1 MIKWTLLTYTLPS
14 EPSARRV
21 YIWRKLKRLG
31 AITIFDAV
39 WVLPDTPRTHEQFQ
53 WLAAEIQ
60 EMGGEA
66 MFWKAQAE
74 LAGQEETL
82 ISTIPGPGRGSLPGL
97 CWSGWSRSRSRLV
110 AAAQEYQ
117 QIRQKDYFQSEVG
130 LLGPGKTSGIQ
141 GGSTMK
147 WVAWEKRRR

>member
-1 MIKWTLLTYTLPS
+1 MNIWLLLTYKLAA

-31 AITIFDAV
+31 AITIFEAV
-39 WVLPDTPRTHEQFQ
+39 WVLPDSPRTYEQFQ

-74 LAGQEETL
+74 LSGQEDQL
-82 ISTIPGPGRGSLPGL
+82 IEHFSGQVDKAYQELLMKLGQPDADRGKL
-97 CWSGWSRSRSRLV
+97 
-110 AAAQEYQ
+110 AQTYQ
-117 QIRQKDYFQSEVG
+117 QIRQRDYFHSVIGQQVRER
-130 LLGPGKTSGIQ
+130 LLAVRKED
-141 GGSTMK
+141 GS
-147 WVAWEKRRR
+147 

>member
-1 MIKWTLLTYTLPS
+1 MTWLLLTYKLAA

-31 AITIFDAV
+31 AITIFEAV
-39 WVLPDTPRTHEQFQ
+39 WVLPDSPRTYEQFQ

-74 LAGQEETL
+74 LSGQEEAL
-82 ISTIPGPGRGSLPGL
+82 IEHFSNQVDKVYQELLMKLEQPDAD
-97 CWSGWSRSRSRLV
+97 SGKL
-110 AAAQEYQ
+110 AQTYQ
-117 QIRQKDYFQSEVG
+117 QIRQRDYFQSALGQQVRER
-130 LLGPGKTSGIQ
+130 LLAVREGAAS
-141 GGSTMK
+141 
-147 WVAWEKRRR
+147 

>member
-1 MIKWTLLTYTLPS
+1 MMSWLLLTYKLPA

-31 AITIFDAV
+31 AVTIYEAV
-39 WVLPDTPRTHEQFQ
+39 WVLPDSPRTHEQFQ

-74 LAGQEETL
+74 QSGQEESL
-82 ISTIPGPGRGSLPGL
+82 IRLF
-97 CWSGWSRSRSRLV
+97 SGQV
-110 AAAQEYQ
+110 DKAYQE
-117 QIRQKDYFQSEVG
+117 
-130 LLGPGKTSGIQ
+130 L
-141 GGSTMK
+141 M
-147 WVAWEKRRR
+147 EKMEQPDAD

>member
-1 MIKWTLLTYTLPS
+1 MITWLLLTYKLAA

-39 WVLPDTPRTHEQFQ
+39 WAIPDSPRNHEQFQ

-66 MFWKAQAE
+66 MFWKALAE
-74 LAGQEETL
+74 LSGQEDRL
-82 ISTIPGPGRGSLPGL
+82 IEHFSNQ
-97 CWSGWSRSRSRLV
+97 V
-110 AAAQEYQ
+110 DKAYQELWMKLEQPDTDSWKLSQMYQ
-117 QIRQKDYFQSEVG
+117 QIRQRDYFQTKLGQQVRER
-130 LLGPGKTSGIQ
+130 LLTLREDS
-141 GGSTMK
+141 
-147 WVAWEKRRR
+147 

>member
-1 MIKWTLLTYTLPS
+1 MISWLLLTYKMAA

-31 AITIFDAV
+31 AITIFEAV
-39 WVLPDTPRTHEQFQ
+39 WVLPESPRTHDQFQ

-74 LAGQEETL
+74 LSGQEDEL
-82 ISTIPGPGRGSLPGL
+82 IQLFSRQVDKAYQELLVKMEQPDAD
-97 CWSGWSRSRSRLV
+97 SGKLSQL
-110 AAAQEYQ
+110 YQ
-117 QIRQKDYFQSEVG
+117 QIRQRYYFQSTLGQQVRER
-130 LLGPGKTSGIQ
+130 LLAVREGETS
-141 GGSTMK
+141 
-147 WVAWEKRRR
+147 

>member
-1 MIKWTLLTYTLPS
+1 MLTWLLLTYKLAA

-31 AITIFDAV
+31 AITIFEAV
-39 WVLPDTPRTHEQFQ
+39 WVLPDSPRTHEQFQ

-74 LAGQEETL
+74 LSGQEAVL
-82 ISTIPGPGRGSLPGL
+82 IEHFSSQVDKAYQEVWMKLEQADAD
-97 CWSGWSRSRSRLV
+97 SRKL
-110 AAAQEYQ
+110 AQAYQ
-117 QIRQKDYFQSEVG
+117 QIRQRDYFQSALGQQVRERLLALREDEV
-130 LLGPGKTSGIQ
+130 L
-141 GGSTMK
+141 
-147 WVAWEKRRR
+147 

>member
-1 MIKWTLLTYTLPS
+1 MNWLLLTYKLAA

-31 AITIFDAV
+31 AITIFEAV
-39 WVLPDTPRTHEQFQ
+39 WVLPDSPRTHEQFQ

-74 LAGQEETL
+74 LSGQEALLLEHFTTQVNKAYQEL
-82 ISTIPGPGRGSLPGL
+82 LTKLEQPDADRGKIS
-97 CWSGWSRSRSRLV
+97 
-110 AAAQEYQ
+110 QMYQ
-117 QIRQKDYFQSEVG
+117 QIRQRDYFQSAVG
-130 LLGPGKTSGIQ
+130 LLVRERLLAFRKGEEP
-141 GGSTMK
+141 
-147 WVAWEKRRR
+147 

>member
-1 MIKWTLLTYTLPS
+1 MNWLLLTYKLAA

-31 AITIFDAV
+31 AITIYEAV
-39 WVLPDTPRTHEQFQ
+39 WVLPESPRTHEQFQ

-74 LAGQEETL
+74 LPGQEEAL
-82 ISTIPGPGRGSLPGL
+82 IQLFSSQVDKAYQELLAKLEQPDADRGKMSQL
-97 CWSGWSRSRSRLV
+97 
-110 AAAQEYQ
+110 YQ
-117 QIRQKDYFQSEVG
+117 QIRQRDYFQSAFGQQVREQ
-130 LLGPGKTSGIQ
+130 LLAVREGEE
-141 GGSTMK
+141 
-147 WVAWEKRRR
+147 A

>member
-1 MIKWTLLTYTLPS
+1 MINWLLLTYTIPS
-14 EPSARRV
+14 EPSTRRV

-39 WVLPDTPRTHEQFQ
+39 WVLPDNPRTHEQFQ

-82 ISTIPGPGRGSLPGL
+82 MAHFQLQVGKIYQALL
-97 CWSGWSRSRSRLV
+97 ERLDHHQIEAS

-117 QIRQKDYFQSEVG
+117 QIRQKDYFESEAG
-130 LLGPGKTSGIQ
+130 LVLR
-141 GGSTMK
+141 
-147 WVAWEKRRR
+147 EKLLAFREDAQ

>member
-1 MIKWTLLTYTLPS
+1 MTIWLLLSYKLPS

-31 AITIFDAV
+31 AITLFDAV
-39 WVLPDTPRTHEQFQ
+39 WALPDTPRTHEQFQ

-74 LAGQEETL
+74 LAEQEETL
-82 ISTIPGPGRGSLPGL
+82 ISQFQIQVEEIYRALL
-97 CWSGWSRSRSRLV
+97 ERMDHNQME
-110 AAAQEYQ
+110 AAKAAQEYQ
-117 QIRQKDYFQSEVG
+117 QIRQRDYFQSQIG
-130 LLGPGKTSGIQ
+130 LQIRERLLAARESPL
-141 GGSTMK
+141 
-147 WVAWEKRRR
+147 

>member
-1 MIKWTLLTYTLPS
+1 MNTWLLLTYKLAA

-31 AITIFDAV
+31 AISIFEAV
-39 WVLPDTPRTHEQFQ
+39 WVLPDSPRTYEQFQ

-74 LAGQEETL
+74 LSGQEDRL
-82 ISTIPGPGRGSLPGL
+82 IEHFSGQVDKAYQELWLKLGQPDADRGKL
-97 CWSGWSRSRSRLV
+97 
-110 AAAQEYQ
+110 AQTYQ
-117 QIRQKDYFQSEVG
+117 QIRQRDYFHSVIGQQVREQ
-130 LLGPGKTSGIQ
+130 LLAVRKEDG
-141 GGSTMK
+141 
-147 WVAWEKRRR
+147 A